1 LVEAESNKLSR
12 RKKAKA
18 RNALETVINNIV
30 AEIDHDPVLRNSLF
44 SKKTAPNRLVV
55 GDYVVVKTSD
65 TLYDILREGKPIF
78 KDLYSHDAAL
88 AIVEALNVK
97 ATNRVPDI
105 LKQEEIYYRNCK
117 DMEFFKRAF
126 ERNAAAKSTD
136 RFIYADRYEVVK
148 TRAELALK
156 EIKRF
161 RII

>member
-1 LVEAESNKLSR
+1 MAEAGSNKLSR

-18 RNALETVINNIV
+18 RNTLETIVNNIV
-30 AEIDHDPVLRNSLF
+30 SDLDHDPVLRNSLF

-55 GDYVVVKTSD
+55 GDYVVVKTDD
-65 TLYDILREGKPIF
+65 TLYDIIKAGKALF
-78 KDLYSHDAAL
+78 KNLYSHDAAL

-97 ATNRVPDI
+97 ATNRVPEI

-117 DMEFFKRAF
+117 DMEFFKRAY
-126 ERNAAAKSTD
+126 ERNATAKSAD